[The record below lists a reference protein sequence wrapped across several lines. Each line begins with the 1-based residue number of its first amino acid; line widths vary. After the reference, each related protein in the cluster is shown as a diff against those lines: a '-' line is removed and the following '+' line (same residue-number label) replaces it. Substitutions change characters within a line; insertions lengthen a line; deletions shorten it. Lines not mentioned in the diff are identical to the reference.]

1 MLKLIDPTTSLHA
14 AWLAS
19 RDEWGRGVHQPGS
32 GLRLRP
38 DDDVDSPAGFAE
50 WVARLRREGDE
61 SVPPA
66 PGLVHAAYW
75 WIVDHEDVTQEDVA
89 REDMVLGA
97 ISLRYALTDFL
108 LQAGGHIGYSVRPSA
123 RGRGAASFALRTVL
137 GVARRRHLDSVL
149 ITCDD
154 DNTASARV
162 IEKHGGV
169 LEDVRDTPI
178 GLKRRYWI
186 ALQVAPDPGDR
197 QRCRHAPRRAAGG

>member
-1 MLKLIDPTTSLHA
+1 MRRLVDPTTELHA

-19 RDEWGRGVHQPGS
+19 RDEWGNGVHQPGS
-32 GLRLRP
+32 GLRP
-38 DDDVDSPAGFAE
+38 GDDIDSPAGFAE

-66 PGLVHAAYW
+66 AGLVHAAYW
-75 WIVDHEDVTQEDVA
+75 WILDENDT
-89 REDMVLGA
+89 VLGA

-108 LQAGGHIGYSVRPSA
+108 LQAAGHVGYSTRPSA
-123 RGRGAASFALRTVL
+123 RGCGVASWALGEVLGAARLRP
-137 GVARRRHLDSVL
+137 LDSVL

-154 DNTASARV
+154 ENAASARV

-169 LEDVRDTPI
+169 LEDVRETSI

-186 ALQVAPDPGDR
+186 AL
-197 QRCRHAPRRAAGG
+197 

>member
-1 MLKLIDPTTSLHA
+1 VRKLVDPTVEFHA

-32 GLRLRP
+32 GLRP
-38 DDDVDSPAGFAE
+38 GDHIDSSAGFAE

-66 PGLVHAAYW
+66 TGLVHAAYW
-75 WIVDHEDVTQEDVA
+75 WIVDQKDT
-89 REDMVLGA
+89 VLGA

-108 LQAGGHIGYSVRPSA
+108 LQAAGHIGYSVRPSA
-123 RGRGAASFALRTVL
+123 RGCGVASWALDEVL
-137 GVARRRHLDSVL
+137 GAARRRHLDSVL
-149 ITCDD
+149 ITCDE
-154 DNTASARV
+154 DNAASARV

-169 LEDVRDTPI
+169 LEDVRETPV

-186 ALQVAPDPGDR
+186 AL
-197 QRCRHAPRRAAGG
+197 